1 MAKQFRR
8 LAGEH
13 AAIEESPPPDYIL
26 PEGAH
31 DDLVLLHAILV
42 GPVGTPYETGAFR
55 ITIKCTDTYPNT
67 PPTANFK
74 TKIWHPNV
82 DEKTG
87 EVCVDTLKTSWTPT
101 TTLRDVLEVIRSLL
115 IHPNPSSALN
125 SEAGL
130 LAEEDFKAF
139 ARQAKLMTK
148 IYAAI
153 PADLK
158 SKVKTMRQ
166 KADEEGKATGSPV
179 TTPVSKHKKNV
190 SASSSRKP
198 TSAVKSAKVSSE
210 EQSATAS
217 PSKETTPHPS
227 NVLHTPTKE
236 HSNPQA
242 TPCTPTPA
250 TSKPVK
256 ETTDSARATTTGKEN
271 TVVDPVTSPA
281 TSNARRSRSSSPLGK
296 RTFDEANEEGSL
308 ETDIRGEV
316 DRTMSPPPA
325 KRRSMEVNRPE
336 TLKTAP
342 EKPKAQPESQP
353 QPQLSQQQQ
362 QQQKVP
368 KSVVY
373 AKGMMAKGKAP
384 KGLKRL

>member
-1 MAKQFRR
+1 MSKQFRR
-8 LAGEH
+8 LAAEH
-13 AAIEESPPPDYIL
+13 ASLEGCAPPDYIL

-42 GPVGTPYETGAFR
+42 GPVGTPYDNGAFR
-55 ITIKCTDTYPNT
+55 ITIKCTDTYPQT
-67 PPTANFK
+67 PPTANFM

-87 EVCVDTLKTSWTPT
+87 EVCVDTLKTSWTPK

-166 KADEEGKATGSPV
+166 KADEEGKPAGSTV

-190 SASSSRKP
+190 SASSTRKP
-198 TSAVKSAKVSSE
+198 ASAKSTKVASDD
-210 EQSATAS
+210 QPATVDTPKEKS
-217 PSKETTPHPS
+217 PHAD
-227 NVLHTPTKE
+227 NALHTPTKE

-242 TPCTPTPA
+242 TPCTPTLTA
-250 TSKPVK
+250 SKSTK
-256 ETTDSARATTTGKEN
+256 ETTDSARATTRGKEN
-271 TVVDPVTSPA
+271 TVVNPIPSPVA
-281 TSNARRSRSSSPLGK
+281 SNACRSRSSSPLGK

-316 DRTMSPPPA
+316 DCTMSPPPA
-325 KRRSMEVNRPE
+325 KRRSVEINRPK
-336 TLKTAP
+336 TLKSLP
-342 EKPKAQPESQP
+342 EKPA
-353 QPQLSQQQQ
+353 
-362 QQQKVP
+362 KVP

>member
-8 LAGEH
+8 LAAEH

-42 GPVGTPYETGAFR
+42 GPVGTPYDTGAFR

-148 IYAAI
+148 IYASI

-158 SKVKTMRQ
+158 TKVKTMRQ
-166 KADEEGKATGSPV
+166 KADEEGKASGSALI
-179 TTPVSKHKKNV
+179 TPVSKHKKNV

-198 TSAVKSAKVSSE
+198 ASAAKPTKSSSE
-210 EQSATAS
+210 EQQPAVA
-217 PSKETTPHPS
+217 PASKEGTPHAN

-242 TPCTPTPA
+242 TPYTPTPTA
-250 TSKPVK
+250 TKPAK
-256 ETTDSARATTTGKEN
+256 EATDSARTTTTGKEN
-271 TVVDPVTSPA
+271 AAVDPVSSPVR
-281 TSNARRSRSSSPLGK
+281 SNARRSRSSSPLGK

-336 TLKTAP
+336 TLKNSV
-342 EKPKAQPESQP
+342 EKP
-353 QPQLSQQQQ
+353 QQQQ
-362 QQQKVP
+362 KQQPEQPQQKVP
-368 KSVVY
+368 KGVVY
-373 AKGMMAKGKAP
+373 SKGMMAKGKAP

>member
-1 MAKQFRR
+1 MAKQYRR
-8 LAGEH
+8 LAAEH

-42 GPVGTPYETGAFR
+42 GPVGTPYDTGAFR
-55 ITIKCTDTYPNT
+55 ITIKCTNTYPNT

-87 EVCVDTLKTSWTPT
+87 EVCVDTLKTSWTPK

-166 KADEEGKATGSPV
+166 KADEEGKVAGSPV
-179 TTPVSKHKKNV
+179 TTPVSKHKKNA

-198 TSAVKSAKVSSE
+198 ASAAKSTKNSSD
-210 EQSATAS
+210 EQPAVPAS
-217 PSKETTPHPS
+217 PSKESTPHAS

-236 HSNPQA
+236 HSNAQA
-242 TPCTPTPA
+242 TPYTPTPTA
-250 TSKPVK
+250 SKPAK
-256 ETTDSARATTTGKEN
+256 ESTDSARATTTGKEN
-271 TVVDPVTSPA
+271 AAVDPVPSPVA
-281 TSNARRSRSSSPLGK
+281 SSACRSRSSSPLGK

-325 KRRSMEVNRPE
+325 KRRSVEINRPE
-336 TLKTAP
+336 TLKTAL
-342 EKPKAQPESQP
+342 EKP
-353 QPQLSQQQQ
+353 
-362 QQQKVP
+362 QKVP

>member
-8 LAGEH
+8 LAAEH

-82 DEKTG
+82 DDKTG

-166 KADEEGKATGSPV
+166 KADEEGKAAGSTP
-179 TTPVSKHKKNV
+179 TTPVSKHKKNA

-198 TSAVKSAKVSSE
+198 ASAVKSTKGSSD
-210 EQSATAS
+210 EQPAATSAPKESTA
-217 PSKETTPHPS
+217 HAN

-242 TPCTPTPA
+242 TPYTPTPTA
-250 TSKPVK
+250 SKPVK

-271 TVVDPVTSPA
+271 AAVNPVPSPVTSN
-281 TSNARRSRSSSPLGK
+281 SCRSRSSSPLGK

-325 KRRSMEVNRPE
+325 KRRSMEINRPE
-336 TLKTAP
+336 TLESLL
-342 EKPKAQPESQP
+342 EKP
-353 QPQLSQQQQ
+353 QQQ

-373 AKGMMAKGKAP
+373 SKGMMAKGKAP
-384 KGLKRL
+384 KGLRRL

>member
-1 MAKQFRR
+1 MAKQYRR
-8 LAGEH
+8 LAAEH

-42 GPVGTPYETGAFR
+42 GPVGTPYDTGAFR

-148 IYAAI
+148 IYASI
-153 PADLK
+153 PSDLK
-158 SKVKTMRQ
+158 SKVKSMRQ
-166 KADEEGKATGSPV
+166 KADEEGKATGSAP
-179 TTPVSKHKKNV
+179 TTPVSKHKKNL
-190 SASSSRKP
+190 SAPSSRKP
-198 TSAVKSAKVSSE
+198 TSAAKSTKAPSE
-210 EQSATAS
+210 EQQPAVVPA
-217 PSKETTPHPS
+217 SKESTPHAN

-242 TPCTPTPA
+242 TPYTPTPTA
-250 TSKPVK
+250 SKSAK
-256 ETTDSARATTTGKEN
+256 EATDSARATTTGKEN
-271 TVVDPVTSPA
+271 AAVDPVPSPVR
-281 TSNARRSRSSSPLGK
+281 SSRCRSRSSSPLGK

-325 KRRSMEVNRPE
+325 KRRSMEINRPE
-336 TLKTAP
+336 TLKSVL
-342 EKPKAQPESQP
+342 EKPQE
-353 QPQLSQQQQ
+353 QQ

-373 AKGMMAKGKAP
+373 SKGMMAKGKAP

>member
-8 LAGEH
+8 LAAEH

-26 PEGAH
+26 PESAH
-31 DDLVLLHAILV
+31 DDLVLLHAILI

-87 EVCVDTLKTSWTPT
+87 EVCVDTLKTSWTPK

-179 TTPVSKHKKNV
+179 TTPVSKHKKNA
-190 SASSSRKP
+190 SASSARKP
-198 TSAVKSAKVSSE
+198 GSAKSTKVSSDE
-210 EQSATAS
+210 PAGTAT
-217 PSKETTPHPS
+217 KESTPHAD
-227 NVLHTPTKE
+227 NALHTPTKE
-236 HSNPQA
+236 HTNPQA
-242 TPCTPTPA
+242 TPYTPTPTA
-250 TSKPVK
+250 SKSTK

-271 TVVDPVTSPA
+271 AAVDSVLSPVTS
-281 TSNARRSRSSSPLGK
+281 NACRSRSSSPLGK

-325 KRRSMEVNRPE
+325 KRRSMEINRPE
-336 TLKTAP
+336 TLKSLLERP
-342 EKPKAQPESQP
+342 
-353 QPQLSQQQQ
+353 
-362 QQQKVP
+362 QKVP